1 MSRAGGEQELEERH
15 RSGAE
20 IVSGQ
25 LGPVS
30 LGALLHLAH
39 YEGLSGWLCVARR
52 GEIEIERGT
61 VLDAVCGGLTGFDA
75 LRELVFH
82 RGGRFSF
89 VGGETRGRSVIEN
102 ATLALLDAYRLRDEW
117 AKVAGLV
124 LQPASGGWQATGS
137 ALDGLVP
144 LLDGRRTTA
153 EAVAECGGY
162 VTALL
167 DALSAALGRGLLVRV
182 AAPGDASAE
191 AGVDFYELLDR
202 AQGFMRGGNY
212 EAAEGLLRRAIA
224 LRPDDRV
231 AQQNL
236 RAVLQR
242 RRTP

>member
-1 MSRAGGEQELEERH
+1 MELEERH

-25 LGPVS
+25 LGRIS
-30 LGALLHLAH
+30 LGALLHLAQ

-52 GEIEIERGT
+52 GEIAIERGT
-61 VLDAVCGGLTGFDA
+61 VLDAVCGELKGFEA
-75 LRELVFH
+75 LRELLFH

-89 VGGETRGRSVIEN
+89 VDGETEGRPVIEN
-102 ATLALLDAYRLRDEW
+102 ATLAMLDAYRLRDEW

-124 LQPASGGWQATGS
+124 LQPAAGGWQPTGS
-137 ALDGLVP
+137 ALDALVP
-144 LLDGRRTTA
+144 LLDGRRSAA
-153 EAVAECGGY
+153 EAVAESGGY
-162 VTALL
+162 VTAIL
-167 DALSAALGRGLLVRV
+167 DALSAALGRGQLVRV
-182 AAPGDASAE
+182 AGSRGGGTE
-191 AGVDFYELLDR
+191 AGADFYELLDR